1 MSKAKQLPNLDYLK
15 RILDYDPDTG
25 IFRWKEKISRK
36 VVVGKVAGT
45 LNKVQNRFN
54 IQINGKIY
62 QASRLAFYMYN
73 GVEPVGEVDHE
84 NMITTDNR
92 GCNLRDATHNQNG
105 MNKRKQSN
113 NTTGYKGVSFHS
125 KRGEFIAY
133 AKLNGKMHF
142 AGWHKTAESAA
153 DAAALMRERLHGEF
167 VRHE

>member
-1 MSKAKQLPNLDYLK
+1 MIRVNKLPDLEYLR
-15 RILDYDPDTG
+15 RILDYDPDSG

-45 LNKVQNRFN
+45 LNKVQNRFS

-62 QASRLAFYMYN
+62 KSARLAFYMHH
-73 GVEPVGEVDHE
+73 GVEPVGEVDHI

-92 GCNLRDATHNQNG
+92 ACNLRDATHNQNG
-105 MNKRKQSN
+105 MNRGKQSN
-113 NTTGYKGVSFHS
+113 NTSGFKGVSYHS

-142 AGWHKTAESAA
+142 AGWHKTAELAA
-153 DAAALMRERLHGEF
+153 IAAASMREKLHGEF